1 MIALLLLAAEILDH
15 NMTAQEKWVDIN
27 PSFKQVAA
35 NVSKSRPT
43 VSEVLQSGHYLRLS
57 DGSLWNIRSQDT
69 PLSHSWITAVEIIIT
84 PSGDPEYP
92 FKLTNSL
99 TGSSVLAKK
108 VEKIPPT
115 K

>member
-15 NMTAQEKWVDIN
+15 TN
-27 PSFKQVAA
+27 PAFKQVAT
-35 NVSKSRPT
+35 NVSKSRPI